1 MCMCRFWDYTWT
13 NWCDLVEGGCPDA
26 EEGGSLLDQGEDGIQ
41 WDPELQER
49 IREELMIQ
57 HQIPEIHIS
66 K

>member
-1 MCMCRFWDYTWT
+1 MRRFWDYTWT

-26 EEGGSLLDQGEDGIQ
+26 EEEEGGLFGEGEDGIQ

-49 IREELMIQ
+49 IREEFLIQ
-57 HQIPEIHIS
+57 RQIPEIHIS